1 MKKKKQLKRTES
13 DNGVSKFDFIKTYK
27 NNILNIIRNK
37 ETVELINNLA
47 VKTNKIVIRIYN
59 FIKLYFIYLYDNNLE
74 FPIIDKNFIGDVINE
89 VLLLRKN
96 IHLS

>member
-1 MKKKKQLKRTES
+1 MKKKKKDKDENN
-13 DNGVSKFDFIKTYK
+13 DGVPKFDFIKTYK

-74 FPIIDKNFIGDVINE
+74 FPIIDTNFINDISKIII
-89 VLLLRKN
+89 R
-96 IHLS
+96 